1 MCSLSQSCNIL
12 IILSVKMLY
21 CAPSQ
26 LSLRSITFISYFFA
40 SQHPICVPCL
50 SSFHSFFFF
59 FLGNYIHFSFLFIGF
74 SLLFLRS
81 YICHFPLLLSL
92 LYTYAT
98 YGFSSLKFLTRKEE
112 KSNEFLSQ
120 ANFQFGDNQTSTI
133 LEIQSILK

>member
-1 MCSLSQSCNIL
+1 MCFLSQSCNSL
-12 IILSVKMLY
+12 ITVSVKMLY
-21 CAPSQ
+21 CASSQ

-50 SSFHSFFFF
+50 SSFHFF

-74 SLLFLRS
+74 SSLFLRS
-81 YICHFPLLLSL
+81 CICHFPLLLSL

-98 YGFSSLKFLTRKEE
+98 YGFPSLKFLTRKEE

-120 ANFQFGDNQTSTI
+120 ANFQFGDNQTSII